1 MYWIFNKKSEVDGVV
16 GLFSNFLI
24 RVILIAIYIGLIGGI
39 SLPNL
44 QASLG
49 AVYIG
54 FFEMGITFIFWLKA
68 VNLTQSIS
76 KISNLIF
83 LSPFL
88 SLIFIYFIVAEEILL
103 STIIALFFIIG
114 GLLIQQKCEVG
125 LPKKKP

>member
-44 QASLG
+44 QASLE

-54 FFEMGITFIFWLKA
+54 FFKMGITFIFWLKA

-125 LPKKKP
+125 SPKKKP